1 MMTLIKALIKSL
13 MGAPLVITS
22 TTNCLVNLAQ
32 AGEELS
38 LCAKD
43 AAENFRASLIREA
56 AEEAAKATA
65 SSTTQP

>member
-22 TTNCLVNLAQ
+22 TTNCLVNLAE

-56 AEEAAKATA
+56 AEEAAKVTA

>member
-22 TTNCLVNLAQ
+22 TTNCLVNLAR

-56 AEEAAKATA
+56 AEEAAKAT
-65 SSTTQP
+65 QP

>member
-1 MMTLIKALIKSL
+1 

-22 TTNCLVNLAQ
+22 TTNCLVNLAK

-56 AEEAAKATA
+56 AEEAAKVTA
-65 SSTTQP
+65 NSQP